1 MKEPQVKPTT
11 EGWTPRPHRDM
22 PDYRQQTNRIKD
34 KLGRARTADPALLVF
49 GAPSHRYE
57 IGPPLDE
64 REVAAFEENHLVSL
78 PACFRAFLTQVG
90 NGSPVA
96 NHVIVDPQGIYP
108 LTDED
113 CDAFE
118 KNHGIHTGP
127 SARARLAKIRNS
139 VPFDQGYAARPDH
152 GLYPLPRGGPSSD
165 SRASSTPWSSPRASR
180 LPPGWN
186 VNAAQTRRSSSG
198 EGSWN
203 SAARLR
209 PRECNH
215 RARTGG
221 RARRRNEHGR
231 VGEAAVLPRCQLSRL
246 VRDLAR
252 RGPVRFPSECREG
265 PLRLPPSPRSRI
277 QTVGQSTT

>member
-1 MKEPQVKPTT
+1 
-11 EGWTPRPHRDM
+11 M
-22 PDYRQQTNRIKD
+22 PDCRQQTNRIKD

-90 NGSPVA
+90 NGSPVV

-139 VPFDQGYAARPDH
+139 VPFDQGYAAGPDH
-152 GLYPLPRGGPSSD
+152 GLYPLHEGRAFFGFESLQYPLVFTPGLSTAAWMERQRGPDPEVQLWGGLMELGQHGCGHVNAIIVRGPEAGRVVGMNAEEWEKPQYFPRANFLDWYETWLDEVLSD
-165 SRASSTPWSSPRASR
+165 SPPRAGKDSFDY
-180 LPPGWN
+180 
-186 VNAAQTRRSSSG
+186 RRVLD
-198 EGSWN
+198 ED
-203 SAARLR
+203 
-209 PRECNH
+209 PR
-215 RARTGG
+215 R
-221 RARRRNEHGR
+221 
-231 VGEAAVLPRCQLSRL
+231 
-246 VRDLAR
+246 
-252 RGPVRFPSECREG
+252 
-265 PLRLPPSPRSRI
+265 
-277 QTVGQSTT
+277 